1 MTSLLKTLH
10 VSFVALSY
18 TLFFLRGV
26 WMLRDSPVMRQRWVK
41 IAPHTVDTLL
51 LASAITLAWHLGISP
66 LTHPWLMAKIVALL
80 GYIGLG
86 FVAFRFGH
94 TRSMKLAAWL
104 AAQGVFFYMVS
115 VALTQDAMPWHT

>member
-86 FVAFRFGH
+86 FVAFRFGQ